1 MEPSDFSCYLH
12 DGIDDERQFYKL
24 EQLSITGCPKIT
36 YRIIY
41 ALQQGTHNIQFLQ
54 FDNNFTEFQ
63 ITQLRDHRPD
73 LFISLSGMQ
82 QNYEHVIRYQTPAD
96 AIRYEE
102 LRQK

>member
-1 MEPSDFSCYLH
+1 MKAEIRDDQAKFSPKQIKTFTPQRKKTQSLLKEERMEPSDFSCYLH

-54 FDNNFTEFQ
+54 FDNNFTEF
-63 ITQLRDHRPD
+63 
-73 LFISLSGMQ
+73 
-82 QNYEHVIRYQTPAD
+82 
-96 AIRYEE
+96 
-102 LRQK
+102 